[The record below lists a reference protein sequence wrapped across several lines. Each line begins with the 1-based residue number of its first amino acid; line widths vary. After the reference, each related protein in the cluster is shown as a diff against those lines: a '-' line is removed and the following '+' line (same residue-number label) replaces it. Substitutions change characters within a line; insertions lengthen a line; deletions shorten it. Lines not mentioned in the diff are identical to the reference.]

1 MKRRAYVY
9 FVLIFALG
17 IIVGAAGM
25 YSYGWYTGHW
35 HPRFSR
41 HRVVDYLQKELSLS
55 QSQTQQLQQIINN
68 MERKESELRDQVEP
82 QFQAIREET
91 RAETRKILNAQ
102 QLDKFNAMVKRWDAN
117 RRRNAHPHPP
127 APHPPPK

>member
-1 MKRRAYVY
+1 MRRRFYVY
-9 FVLIFALG
+9 FALIFLLG
-17 IIVGAAGM
+17 LVIGAVGM

-35 HPRFSR
+35 HRKFSR

-68 MERKESELRDQVEP
+68 MEKKESQLHDQIEP

-91 RAETRKILNAQ
+91 RAETRKILNSEQ
-102 QLDKFNAMVKRWDAN
+102 VEKFNAMVKRWDAKRN
-117 RRRNAHPHPP
+117 RSRQHAT
-127 APHPPPK
+127 PPPSK